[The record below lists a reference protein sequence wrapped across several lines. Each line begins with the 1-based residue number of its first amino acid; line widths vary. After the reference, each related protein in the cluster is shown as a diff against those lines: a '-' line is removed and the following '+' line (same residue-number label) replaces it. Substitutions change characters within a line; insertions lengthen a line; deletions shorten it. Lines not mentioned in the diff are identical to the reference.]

1 MKIIQWILD
10 NLFTVLIIA
19 GVLAQLIQAI
29 RGKRAQDSEDG
40 PVVEPPPEA
49 QFEDP
54 ELAERTRRIRED
66 IQRRIAERQRGGSGE
81 QTRPAPQMET
91 PPASQWAG
99 EDDAPPPLRREV
111 VAEQDAPR
119 PFATPSPAPASAG
132 ASRFEAHRQAEILEQ
147 QAAMAERLRDL
158 ETMKAAAQRRAA
170 FEALSVSQTTVQRE
184 KTRGAVLDDLRD
196 PDALRRAFIL
206 REVLGPPVGLR

>member
-1 MKIIQWILD
+1 MRIVDWILD

-19 GVLAQLIQAI
+19 GVLSQLIQAI

-66 IQRRIAERQRGGSGE
+66 IQRRIAERQRGGGGE
-81 QTRPAPQMET
+81 QTPAAPQMET
-91 PPASQWAG
+91 APASQWAG

-111 VAEQDAPR
+111 VREDAPP
-119 PFATPSPAPASAG
+119 PFSTPAPATAG
-132 ASRFEAHRQAEILEQ
+132 AARFEVQRQAEILEQ

-158 ETMKAAAQRRAA
+158 EAMKAAAQRRAA

-184 KTRGAVLDDLRD
+184 RTRGALLEDLRD
-196 PDALRRAFIL
+196 PEALRRAFIL